1 MSRSRPADPVRQL
14 LDHARALSELSRRA
28 IELSQALEAFT
39 GVDPP
44 TELERLQR
52 GAGAVALA
60 QVQARVE
67 EILARAEAAACREVG
82 SMPIPGNPTPRARRL
97 SRSFV

>member
-39 GVDPP
+39 GVDPAA
-44 TELERLQR
+44 ERERLQR

-67 EILARAEAAACREVG
+67 EILARAEAAACRETGPVPQLG
-82 SMPIPGNPTPRARRL
+82 KPFPRVRR